1 MNKTVILSEDMEK
14 NNKDFFVRGKVL
26 FLTYSRAP
34 DHWTMEYVRDKLKAQ
49 LVYEYNNKNEGIKSK
64 DSKIESYVIS
74 EEDHKE
80 PKGVGEYE
88 RGKHYHCVISLR
100 KRDRIA
106 KEYLE
111 IDNVSGNYQTV
122 KNKTKVIIYVKKL
135 GKYIEDKEGL
145 IIMKDQGKYKDLM
158 KCRDEKDVR
167 LMMLEMNKLS
177 SAGMMD
183 LWRETQKPAGIKY
196 EKIEIMFH
204 RELLPVKKD
213 GGVINND
220 IFNIRNIET
229 GELIDIERP
238 LAVFLYGP
246 SNTGKS
252 LFATTLALNLE
263 GGVFSVIEGSRE
275 MSTSY
280 KGEEIILFDEVDEE
294 MVKKN
299 KRFISQLV
307 TTREL
312 HSEAAFIGSKEVVWP
327 RKVVLASNENVLLW
341 SVWSKYEMLRSRILF
356 LEVSSK
362 QSVEYKMFIGNS
374 ITSVKLERK

>member
-1 MNKTVILSEDMEK
+1 
-14 NNKDFFVRGKVL
+14 
-26 FLTYSRAP
+26 
-34 DHWTMEYVRDKLKAQ
+34 
-49 LVYEYNNKNEGIKSK
+49 
-64 DSKIESYVIS
+64 
-74 EEDHKE
+74 
-80 PKGVGEYE
+80 
-88 RGKHYHCVISLR
+88 
-100 KRDRIA
+100 
-106 KEYLE
+106 
-111 IDNVSGNYQTV
+111 
-122 KNKTKVIIYVKKL
+122 
-135 GKYIEDKEGL
+135 
-145 IIMKDQGKYKDLM
+145 
-158 KCRDEKDVR
+158 
-167 LMMLEMNKLS
+167 MMLEMNKLS